1 MHFLFSIRQK
11 LLGAFVGSMIALV
24 LYEAFAVLAP
34 TFFSFLPRSQAAVI
48 QTERTQ
54 RQDRIVE
61 LAREN
66 LQAQGIGEQ

>member
-1 MHFLFSIRQK
+1 MQFFRSIRQQ

-24 LYEAFAVLAP
+24 LYEAFAALSP
-34 TFFSFLPRSQAAVI
+34 TLFSFLPQSQAAVI
-48 QTERTQ
+48 QAERTQ

-66 LQAQGIGEQ
+66 LRTQGIGEQ